1 MSVLV
6 KANFDALLKWSRYLD
21 EVPKRTRPAIANAL
35 NDYGRGVARSK
46 AEAVAAETGLDPD
59 DVLNLIEVDEATADN
74 LVWKM
79 DASKVATPPPDWERP
94 WEKRS
99 DSAFQQQTLV
109 KIVTSGDATTC
120 EICRDAASKN
130 PYTMEEIN
138 TLAAKWQHWE
148 PEAGI
153 VGERTNLLHPNC
165 RCIIQPWQQT
175 RRMSVRFGAR
185 GAPEELLN
193 ARQLGRRVADE
204 IKVAIRAVKL

>member
-1 MSVLV
+1 MSILV
-6 KANFDALLKWSRYLD
+6 KANFDALLKWGRYLD
-21 EVPKRTRPAIANAL
+21 EVPKRTRPAIARAL

-46 AEAVAAETGLDPD
+46 AQAVAAETGLDVE
-59 DVLNLIEVDEATADN
+59 DVLNLIEVDEASAEN

-99 DSAFQQQTLV
+99 DKAFQQQTLV
-109 KIVTSGDATTC
+109 KIVTSGDETTC
-120 EICRDAASKN
+120 EICQDAAAKS

-138 TLAAKWQHWE
+138 VLSAKWQHFD
-148 PEAGI
+148 PGTAV

-165 RCIIQPWQQT
+165 RCAIQPWQQT
-175 RRMSVRFGAR
+175 RRLSMRFGAR